1 EQGCHGTV
9 VWLLTSRAHVR
20 WEEMDRCKHVV
31 RLRLGHDHSILNP
44 QKWHCVDCDTTESVW
59 ACLKCSHVA
68 CGRYIE
74 EHSLRHY
81 QETQHPLAMEVRELD
96 VFCFACGDYVLNDNA
111 EGDLKLL
118 RGALSTVR
126 SPGQRSLRSSSSGG
140 DCTFSSPSF
149 CSSLRTG
156 SEGFGLRTAMQAA
169 LWHRRRTMLAVAFRQ
184 WRNRQLEEQRKRNEK
199 VEQEREELRKQR
211 REVKKRLM
219 EEQANV
225 PPRKSARLL
234 TQAPRPTLAL
244 IPRKF
249 RDPPERPPPA
259 PLKQQ
264 PLQSL
269 SNKPLSNKP
278 GKPLRNHSNTGKPR
292 RCYVSSSQ
300 VRRRRLAPG
309 VTGLRNLGNTCY
321 MNSILQVLSHLQKF
335 RECFL
340 TLDLC
345 ETEELLA
352 KSNHPQSV
360 RGVSAG
366 VLGSASALS
375 ALGKQNNGPVELVQ
389 PKEPRCSSRQQ
400 MSLCHELHTLF
411 RVMWSGRWT
420 LVSPFAMLHSVWNLI
435 PAFRGY
441 DQQDA
446 QEFLCE
452 LLDKV
457 QQELESDG
465 SRKRRIVIPITQ
477 RKLSKQVLKVL
488 NTIFHGQLLSQCS
501 ENEYCSVSVLRVLYV
516 MSACRLSLRLRVCP
530 VSTSRTQWSRFG
542 ICLWSFRSAI
552 TAWRRRAPANG
563 AVPSQRCLQSS
574 QRPRHWRAA
583 TSEEYI
589 AHTPLTSVQQSVRI
603 TCLIAPYTSCSV
615 LRLTVRKRRKTSHK
629 PLALSEACKQLLI
642 YRLPQVLRLHLKRF
656 RWSGRNH
663 REKIGVHVAFDQVL
677 NMEPYCCSDS
687 RTALQRQAYTYDL
700 SAVVM
705 HHGKGFGSGHY
716 TAYCYNTEGDCHGVT
731 QNGSGSSSVTSPA
744 LVLVETPNE
753 SVCGGTVVSTKMDGF
768 WVHCNDS
775 EMNVCSVEEVCSTQ
789 AYILFYTQRSS

>member
-1 EQGCHGTV
+1 
-9 VWLLTSRAHVR
+9 
-20 WEEMDRCKHVV
+20 MDRCKHVV

-44 QKWHCVDCDTTESVW
+44 QKWHCVDCNTTESVW

-126 SPGQRSLRSSSSGG
+126 TSGQRSLRSASCAGELSSS
-140 DCTFSSPSF
+140 FSF
-149 CSSLRTG
+149 CSSQRNG
-156 SEGFGLRTAMQAA
+156 GEGFAPQPAMQAA
-169 LWHRRRTMLAVAFRQ
+169 LRHRRRIMLAVAFRR
-184 WRNRQLEEQRKRNEK
+184 WRNRQLEERRKREEK
-199 VEQEREELRKQR
+199 VEQEREELRRQR

-219 EEQANV
+219 EEQASV

-234 TQAPRPTLAL
+234 TQAPRPTLTL

-249 RDPPERPPPA
+249 RDPPERPPSML
-259 PLKQQ
+259 LKQQ
-264 PLQSL
+264 PLQPL

-278 GKPLRNHSNTGKPR
+278 SKPLRNHSNTGKPR

-352 KSNHPQSV
+352 KTNHPQGV

-366 VLGSASALS
+366 MLGSASALS
-375 ALGKQNNGPVELVQ
+375 ALGKQQNNGSGELVQ

-400 MSLCHELHTLF
+400 VSLCHELHTLF

-488 NTIFHGQLLSQCS
+488 NTIFHGQLLSQVTCLS
-501 ENEYCSVSVLRVLYV
+501 CKHKSNTVEPFWDLSLEFPERYHSLEKA
-516 MSACRLSLRLRVCP
+516 SAC
-530 VSTSRTQWSRFG
+530 Q
-542 ICLWSFRSAI
+542 RSC
-552 TAWRRRAPANG
+552 T
-563 AVPSQRCLQSS
+563 
-574 QRPRHWRAA
+574 
-583 TSEEYI
+583 
-589 AHTPLTSVQQSVRI
+589 LTEMLAKFTETEALEGCI
-603 TCLIAPYTSCSV
+603 YACNFCN
-615 LRLTVRKRRKTSHK
+615 RKRRKSSHK

-677 NMEPYCCSDS
+677 NMESYCCSDS
-687 RTALQRQAYTYDL
+687 HAALQRQAYTYDL

-716 TAYCYNTEGDCHGVT
+716 TAYCYNTEG
-731 QNGSGSSSVTSPA
+731 
-744 LVLVETPNE
+744 
-753 SVCGGTVVSTKMDGF
+753 GF

>member
-1 EQGCHGTV
+1 
-9 VWLLTSRAHVR
+9 
-20 WEEMDRCKHVV
+20 MDRCKHVV
-31 RLRLGHDHSILNP
+31 RLRVGHDHSILNP
-44 QKWHCVDCDTTESVW
+44 LKWRCVDCHTTESVW

-96 VFCFACGDYVLNDNA
+96 VFCFACEDYVLNDNV

-126 SPGQRSLRSSSSGG
+126 SPGQRSMRSASAGE
-140 DCTFSSPSF
+140 
-149 CSSLRTG
+149 CSVRVVG
-156 SEGFGLRTAMQAA
+156 EGAGPRPAMQVA
-169 LWHRRRTMLAVAFRQ
+169 LRHRRRVLLGGALRLWRSRQ
-184 WRNRQLEEQRKRNEK
+184 QEMQRKREEEQRRREEEQ
-199 VEQEREELRKQR
+199 EQEREELRRQR

-219 EEQANV
+219 GEQAKV

-234 TQAPRPTLAL
+234 TQAPRPTLSL

-249 RDPPERPPPA
+249 RDPPERPPP
-259 PLKQQ
+259 PPKQ
-264 PLQSL
+264 PLQPLSNKLL
-269 SNKPLSNKP
+269 SNKPN
-278 GKPLRNHSNTGKPR
+278 KPLRNRGKLR
-292 RCYVSSSQ
+292 RYYVSQ
-300 VRRRRLAPG
+300 TPRRRRLAPG

-352 KSNHPQSV
+352 KTKHSQGL

-366 VLGSASALS
+366 VMGSASALS
-375 ALGKQNNGPVELVQ
+375 ALGRMGRASGALAVTGNQQSSAVELVQ
-389 PKEPRCSSRQQ
+389 PNEPRSSSRQQ
-400 MSLCHELHTLF
+400 VSLCHELHTLF

-465 SRKRRIVIPITQ
+465 SRKRIVIPITQ

-488 NTIFHGQLLSQCS
+488 NTIFHGQLLSQVTCLS
-501 ENEYCSVSVLRVLYV
+501 CKHKSNTVEPFWD
-516 MSACRLSLRLRVCP
+516 LSLEFPERYHSLEKPSAAAC
-530 VSTSRTQWSRFG
+530 Q
-542 ICLWSFRSAI
+542 RSC
-552 TAWRRRAPANG
+552 T
-563 AVPSQRCLQSS
+563 
-574 QRPRHWRAA
+574 
-583 TSEEYI
+583 
-589 AHTPLTSVQQSVRI
+589 LTEMLAKFTETEALEGCI
-603 TCLIAPYTSCSV
+603 YACNFCN
-615 LRLTVRKRRKTSHK
+615 RKRRKSSHK

-687 RTALQRQAYTYDL
+687 RSSLHRQAYTYDL

-716 TAYCYNTEGDCHGVT
+716 TAYCYNTEG
-731 QNGSGSSSVTSPA
+731 
-744 LVLVETPNE
+744 
-753 SVCGGTVVSTKMDGF
+753 GF

>member
-1 EQGCHGTV
+1 
-9 VWLLTSRAHVR
+9 
-20 WEEMDRCKHVV
+20 MDRCKHVG

-44 QKWHCVDCDTTESVW
+44 QKWHCVACSTTDSVW

-68 CGRYIE
+68 CGHFME
-74 EHSLRHY
+74 EHSLKHF
-81 QETQHPLAMEVRELD
+81 QESQHPLAMEVRELD

-126 SPGQRSLRSSSSGG
+126 SPGRRSLRSSTAGECTSWVGEGG
-140 DCTFSSPSF
+140 TQPAMQLASRHRRKSLLGKM
-149 CSSLRTG
+149 LRTWIG
-156 SEGFGLRTAMQAA
+156 KHQDLQNVRLEK
-169 LWHRRRTMLAVAFRQ
+169 
-184 WRNRQLEEQRKRNEK
+184 LEEA
-199 VEQEREELRKQR
+199 R
-211 REVKKRLM
+211 RQKKEVKRRLM
-219 EEQANV
+219 EELGSV

-234 TQAPRPTLAL
+234 TQAPRSTIAL
-244 IPRKF
+244 IPCKF
-249 RDPPERPPPA
+249 RDPPERLPPLA
-259 PLKQQ
+259 PKK
-264 PLQSL
+264 PSL
-269 SNKPLSNKP
+269 LTLSRKAPQNGRAAK
-278 GKPLRNHSNTGKPR
+278 LRR
-292 RCYVSSSQ
+292 YYSSHT
-300 VRRRRLAPG
+300 VTRRRLAPG

-352 KSNHPQSV
+352 KTNNSQETN
-360 RGVSAG
+360 GVAGGVVSSANT
-366 VLGSASALS
+366 ALS
-375 ALGKQNNGPVELVQ
+375 GCPLGHMGKPGSWNLPPGKKESTPLSPQASELVQ
-389 PKEPRCSSRQQ
+389 PQEPRCSTRQQ

-411 RVMWSGRWT
+411 RVMWSGRWS

-457 QQELESDG
+457 QQELDTEG
-465 SRKRRIVIPITQ
+465 SKRRIVIPITK

-488 NTIFHGQLLSQCS
+488 NTIFHGQLLSQVTCLS
-501 ENEYCSVSVLRVLYV
+501 CKHKSNTVEPFWD
-516 MSACRLSLRLRVCP
+516 LSLEFPERYH
-530 VSTSRTQWSRFG
+530 SIHKGSGATAYQ
-542 ICLWSFRSAI
+542 RSCTLTEMLSKFTEMEALEGSI
-552 TAWRRRAPANG
+552 YACNHCNRRR
-563 AVPSQRCLQSS
+563 RKSS
-574 QRPRHWRAA
+574 R
-583 TSEEYI
+583 
-589 AHTPLTSVQQSVRI
+589 
-603 TCLIAPYTSCSV
+603 
-615 LRLTVRKRRKTSHK
+615 K
-629 PLALSEACKQLLI
+629 PLALSEARKQLLI

-677 NMEPYCCSDS
+677 NIKPYCCTGSGHS
-687 RTALQRQAYTYDL
+687 VHRGGYTYDL

-716 TAYCYNTEGDCHGVT
+716 TAYCYNTEG
-731 QNGSGSSSVTSPA
+731 
-744 LVLVETPNE
+744 
-753 SVCGGTVVSTKMDGF
+753 GF

-775 EMNVCSVEEVCSTQ
+775 EMKVCSVEEVCNTQ
-789 AYILFYTQRSS
+789 AYILFYTQRSA